1 MKLPDYSQAK
11 IFKIQ
16 DVNSTKVFIGSTCQQ
31 SIKHRL
37 KGYVSNVNKFNA
49 GTRGSVE
56 YVDILNGD
64 YQISLIENFP
74 CKCKDELSTRE
85 GKIINEYWKN
95 ENYDCVNRSCSGLTI
110 RQHYSNELKL
120 QQIKHAKNN
129 DTGLNCFAKQLQPCE
144 CGGLYSNDGYD
155 KHARTKKHC
164 LFEQKKRVLQNKIKR
179 VLEWERRVE
188 EKGAVDDNGVK
199 YCNSCDCG
207 GIWQYNCW
215 HGHSKTK
222 RHTDFLKAVDEARE
236 LNKQLNK

>member
-164 LFEQKKRVLQNKIKR
+164 LFEQKNVYCKIK
-179 VLEWERRVE
+179 
-188 EKGAVDDNGVK
+188 
-199 YCNSCDCG
+199 
-207 GIWQYNCW
+207 
-215 HGHSKTK
+215 
-222 RHTDFLKAVDEARE
+222 
-236 LNKQLNK
+236 